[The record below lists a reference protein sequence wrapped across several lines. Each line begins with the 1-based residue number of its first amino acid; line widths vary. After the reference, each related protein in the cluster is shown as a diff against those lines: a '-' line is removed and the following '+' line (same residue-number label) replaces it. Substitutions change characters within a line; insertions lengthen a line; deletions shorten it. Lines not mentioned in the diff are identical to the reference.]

1 MIIIQTQK
9 DIKKYRSLYMNG
21 YKKEYLFNK
30 QDYLKLFDDVMQQD
44 QEQNVEFLEK
54 SLTKITGRK
63 YAVACSNGTDALHFA
78 LISLNLKSDDEVL
91 TTNFS
96 WISTA
101 SCISMIVATPV
112 FCDINILNYHMS
124 LDSIKRMYSD
134 KTKAIV
140 YPHLFGNMSDTK
152 EIIDF
157 CKEKN
162 ITFIEDAAQSLGAS
176 LNGIKAGSIGDIS
189 TLSFNANKVVAGI
202 AGGGAI
208 LTDDKDKAE
217 IFKKLRRH
225 GNNEMLG
232 YNSKMLLMNAEF
244 INFRLNRMKEWQS
257 KRQEIA
263 KQYNEQL
270 KDYVLVQPTTNGL
283 DHNYHKYVIRLPNK
297 EIRDKLKNTLNAK
310 VHYDKP
316 LSENVMYKNIE
327 YRKDKTYESKLVCD
341 TILTLPIHPY
351 MTQSEIDK
359 IINIIII
366 TLEHK
371 NNKFI
376 DNMKKILGNDLFD
389 KELLK
394 ETTEDIYDYIV
405 EKTYQL
411 PEYIEDVPFKNKT
424 KLKIAFNKF
433 YNKIK

>member
-1 MIIIQTQK
+1 MTGW
-9 DIKKYRSLYMNG
+9 DR
-21 YKKEYLFNK
+21 EYLK
-30 QDYLKLFDDVMQQD
+30 HKDEYLELFDKSMQKE
-44 QEQNVEFLEK
+44 QEGNVEFLENK
-54 SLTKITGRK
+54 LKLLTGRK

-78 LISLNLKSDDEVL
+78 LRSLDIKKGDEVL

-101 SCISMIVATPV
+101 SCISMVGATPV
-112 FCDINILNYHMS
+112 FCEVDISSYHIS

-134 KTKAIV
+134 KVKAIV

-157 CKEKN
+157 CKDKN
-162 ITFIEDAAQSLGAS
+162 IAFIEDAAQSLGAS

-217 IFKKLRRH
+217 IFKKLRKH
-225 GNNEMLG
+225 GNNEILG

-263 KQYNEQL
+263 KQYDEQL
-270 KDYVLVQPTTNGL
+270 KDYVTIQPTTNGL
-283 DHNYHKYVIRLPNK
+283 DHNYHKYVIRLQNK
-297 EIRDKLKNTLNAK
+297 KDRDTLKDILNAK
-310 VHYDKP
+310 IHYDKP
-316 LSENVMYKNIE
+316 LSENKMYKKIE
-327 YRKDKTYESKLVCD
+327 HRADKMYISKIVSD
-341 TILTLPIHPY
+341 TILSLPIHPY
-351 MTQSEIDK
+351 MTKQEVNK
-359 IINIIII
+359 ITDTIII

-371 NNKFI
+371 KNHFI
-376 DNMKKILGNDLFD
+376 NHIKKILGDEIFD
-389 KELLK
+389 ESLLNK
-394 ETTEDIYDYIV
+394 STEPIYDYII
-405 EKTYQL
+405 EKIYQM
-411 PEYIEDVPFKNKT
+411 PEYVEDVSFNNKT

-433 YNKIK
+433 YKKI

>member
-1 MIIIQTQK
+1 
-9 DIKKYRSLYMNG
+9 MNN

-30 QDYLKLFDDVMQQD
+30 QEYQQIFDGAMQQD
-44 QEQNVEFLEK
+44 QEQNVEFLED
-54 SLTKITGRK
+54 SLKKITGRK

-101 SCISMIVATPV
+101 SCISMAGATPV

-124 LDSIKRMYSD
+124 LDSIKRMYSN

-162 ITFIEDAAQSLGAS
+162 IAFIEDAAQSLGSS
-176 LNGIKAGSIGDIS
+176 LNGVQAGSIGDIS

-208 LTDDKDKAE
+208 LTDDKEKAE
-217 IFKKLRRH
+217 LFKKLRRH
-225 GNNEMLG
+225 GNNEVLG
-232 YNSKMLLMNAEF
+232 YNSKMLFLNACF
-244 INFRLNRMKEWQS
+244 INFRLKKMKEWQS
-257 KRQEIA
+257 KRQAIA
-263 KQYNEQL
+263 KQYDEQL
-270 KDYVLVQPTTNGL
+270 QEYVTIQQTNA
-283 DHNYHKYVIRLPNK
+283 DHNYHKYVIRLQNK
-297 EIRDKLKNTLNAK
+297 EVRDRLKEKLGAK

-316 LSENVMYKNIE
+316 LSENKMYENIKHK
-327 YRKDKTYESKLVCD
+327 KDSTFISKIVCD
-341 TILTLPIHPY
+341 SILTLPIHAY
-351 MTQSEIDK
+351 MNQQEVDK
-359 IINIIII
+359 VINTILIF
-366 TLEHK
+366 LDQEE
-371 NNKFI
+371 NKFV
-376 DNMKKILGNDLFD
+376 DSMKQLIGDDIFD
-389 KELLK
+389 KSLIN
-394 ETTEDIYDYIV
+394 ETTEDIYDYII
-405 EKTYQL
+405 EKTYQT
-411 PEYIEDVPFKNKT
+411 PSYIEEVEFKDKR

-433 YNKIK
+433 YENLTRNTR